1 MESYV
6 SSLAK
11 SNKGDR
17 RSDVVAQEKINSCI
31 KQLHNVIDSFEEDK
45 TEQRFD
51 TLSYKGKYSF
61 AITAPSKPKANTEI
75 YATVGND
82 NLWIGTLTTEGILN
96 IESSDMRSVDNFT
109 TVSIG
114 FTETKENEHWG
125 TDPDDPPPR
134 YDEWTGRVE
143 NYEERYEIKNVMYKK
158 TGTRTY
164 RYVQVADWYDWVN
177 DEWLW
182 DYTLTEYIEDSYTL
196 EADYS
201 NADIYIFQRYL
212 KK

>member
-1 MESYV
+1 METYV

-61 AITAPSKPKANTEI
+61 AITAPSKPKSNTEI

-114 FTETKENEHWG
+114 FTEVKENEHWG

-134 YDEWTGRVE
+134 YDEWSGRVE
-143 NYEERYEIKNVMYKK
+143 HYEEK
-158 TGTRTY
+158 
-164 RYVQVADWYDWVN
+164 
-177 DEWLW
+177 
-182 DYTLTEYIEDSYTL
+182 YIMGPGAVVSFHWIHEQL
-196 EADYS
+196 
-201 NADIYIFQRYL
+201 L
-212 KK
+212 KRR